1 MQTVISV
8 LSECNNDIDAA
19 IKRLGDMRLRED
31 GGPSATPATE
41 PASAAEVGAQHKQ
54 PAEGMP
60 QTSSEWVE
68 KLVQEMSAS
77 RDVEEA
83 RGRGHRFLCAFDSY
97 VNQVRG
103 ASHCACREA
112 WLMLNLLWSRCPPCA
127 G

>member
-19 IKRLGDMRLRED
+19 IKRLGDMRLREE
-31 GGPSATPATE
+31 GVASATTATE
-41 PASAAEVGAQHKQ
+41 QPASASEEGAQLRQPSQ

-60 QTSSEWVE
+60 QTSGEWVE

-97 VNQVRG
+97 INQVRG
-103 ASHCACREA
+103 V
-112 WLMLNLLWSRCPPCA
+112 LCPENA
-127 G
+127 